1 MVQAIPLNQSTQGY
15 QGTITRIDGD
25 DELKRKLMSL
35 GLRKGQLVSVLQQR
49 ANGVVVMSN
58 GSRVAL
64 GESIARH
71 VFLHLLQPSQTE
83 QV

>member
-1 MVQAIPLNQSTQGY
+1 MKQAIPLNQSAQGH

-35 GLRKGQLVSVLQQR
+35 GLRKGQLVSILQQR
-49 ANGVVVMSN
+49 RNGVVVMSN

-64 GESIARH
+64 GASIAEH
-71 VFLHLLQPSQTE
+71 VFLQMLQPSPLE
-83 QV
+83 QN